1 MKRWFSLVSLLLP
14 LSTFA
19 QLPIPLTPDWLKAGG
34 DKSFGVLN
42 STHVTLTENN
52 YMIVETNVVAKSKG
66 FKLLGLISIKSA
78 SYTKAMTDL
87 YARAQVKQGHPQAL
101 ANVVYESSSTY
112 LILFSIPKVT
122 IRADLIEFVGT
133 AKLDEARPPVSR
145 APVSLSHQQRRPEQ
159 RLRADPSRFDTH
171 FGAR

>member
-1 MKRWFSLVSLLLP
+1 MKRWLLLAGLLLP
-14 LSTFA
+14 FCTFA

-34 DKSFGVLN
+34 EKSFGVLN

-52 YMIVETNVVAKSKG
+52 FTIVETNVVAKSKG
-66 FKLLGLISIKSA
+66 FKLLGLISLKSA

-122 IRADLIEFVGT
+122 IRADLIEFTGAASSGT
-133 AKLDEARPPVSR
+133 SQPPAVVTLQQPQPAPLRPRV
-145 APVSLSHQQRRPEQ
+145 
-159 RLRADPSRFDTH
+159 DPSRFDTQ